1 MTTEATANVD
11 IQPRINS
18 ADDFEETLL
27 YVHQDQWQRELL
39 QRYGNNVTLLDATYK
54 TTKYDLALFFL
65 CVKTNVGY
73 SVVGEFII
81 QSENAEQISEALGI
95 LKTWN
100 QEWKP
105 KYFIVD
111 YSEAEMQATEESF
124 LETKVYICDFHRE
137 QAWERW
143 CKVIDILYR

>member
-1 MTTEATANVD
+1 MLTVS
-11 IQPRINS
+11 PS

-27 YVHQDQWQRELL
+27 YVHQDKWQRGLL
-39 QRYGNNVTLLDATYK
+39 KWYGNNLTLLDATYK

-81 QSENAEQISEALGI
+81 QSENGKQIGEAINI
-95 LKTWN
+95 LKNWN

-105 KYFIVD
+105 RFFIID
-111 YSEAEMQATEESF
+111 YSEAEMQAIEETFS
-124 LETKVYICDFHRE
+124 ETKVYICDFHKE
-137 QAWERW
+137 QASERW
-143 CKVIDILYR
+143 CKVII